1 MGKPGRV
8 DKDNVVQMARDGFS
22 VAEIADANS
31 CKPNYVLR
39 ILNNAGIH
47 LFKPKVDTG
56 KIRALAKARWSI
68 EDIAEDCEC
77 TIEEVKACLQ

>member
-1 MGKPGRV
+1 MGKRGRV
-8 DKDNVVQMARDGFS
+8 DKDNVVRMAREGFS

-39 ILNNAGIH
+39 ILSNAGIR
-47 LFKPKVDTG
+47 LFKPKLDAG
-56 KIRALAKARWSI
+56 KIRALARAHWSI

-77 TIEEVKACLQ
+77 TIEEVKTCLQ

>member
-8 DKDNVVQMARDGFS
+8 DKANVVRMAREGCS

-39 ILNNAGIH
+39 ILNAAGIH

-56 KIRALAKARWSI
+56 KIRALAKAHWSI

-77 TIEEVKACLQ
+77 TIEEVRACLQ